1 MDNSV
6 AIQLLGIGAASIL
19 IGERNIFIDAFN
31 EYNSLPEL
39 KENDI
44 ILFTH
49 DDGDHFSPTNLLS
62 AVLPDNIII
71 GPPSIAYP
79 LLSSGKV
86 RAKQLQVLYPQQAQ
100 SPGMENINGISISA
114 FNTEHYY
121 NWKPVHISFLVEY
134 GNKKIY
140 ITGDSFL
147 SHHHKD
153 FLTGI
158 DCIIC
163 NLLIGEVVEEK
174 MSKRD
179 GVYHHISELL
189 KIQYEYKPGL
199 IICNHLLNCDWT
211 VEPEDL
217 DNLIKKAGIKN
228 IVVPLSADEV
238 VKI

>member
-1 MDNSV
+1 MKNFV
-6 AIQLLGIGAASIL
+6 TIQLPGIGAASIS
-19 IGERNIFIDAFN
+19 IGERNIFVDAFN
-31 EYNSLPEL
+31 EHNSLPEL

-49 DDGDHFSPTNLLS
+49 DDGDHFSPTSLFS

-86 RAKQLQVLYPQQAQ
+86 KSKQLQILYPPQVQE
-100 SPGMENINGISISA
+100 PGIENIDGVSISV
-114 FNTEHYY
+114 FNTEHFY
-121 NWKPVHISFLVEY
+121 NWRPVHISFLIEY
-134 GNKKIY
+134 GDKKIY

-147 SHHHKD
+147 SPHHKK

-163 NLLIGEVVEEK
+163 NLLRGEVAEER
-174 MSKRD
+174 MSKME
-179 GVYHHISELL
+179 GTYHHISELL

-217 DNLIKKAGIKN
+217 NALIKKAGIKN
-228 IVVPLSADEV
+228 IVVPLSEDEI